1 MEGELPPRD
10 GEFKPTRKLTKEEI
24 ANLFGVTVEEMEEMD
39 DRNGYSAA
47 REEAKRQQEAFLD
60 LMMGR
65 VREMGEKIEDDLRRF
80 SVTSTWKAKWWKR
93 PWLWLRRK
101 PTKATVR
108 YEDCKITSI
117 SYDLDGG
124 VSVDFGGRPVE

>member
-1 MEGELPPRD
+1 MEGDSE
-10 GEFKPTRKLTKEEI
+10 GEVIMYLSEAAI
-24 ANLFGVTVEEMEEMD
+24 ANLYGLTPEEMSLSD
-39 DRNGYSAA
+39 DYRAA
-47 REEAKRQQEAFLD
+47 REEANRQYEAFTET
-60 LMMGR
+60 MMSR
-65 VREMGEKIEDDLRRF
+65 VREMGERIEDDLRRF